1 MKAFYTAT
9 LLVAAAVCIN
19 AADVD
24 EQIAGKAVKDA
35 FLSEESSIPAVDVG
49 MVSDDMPDFWQMDE
63 AVGVA
68 GTHTVEAVL
77 ASAAE
82 AAEEAMESDMPLEK
96 NNHHH
101 HHHGSSSSVAAPEE
115 SGAAEFNAEIDSTQD
130 GALASPDA
138 QSPPADVEGT
148 QPVSPE
154 QTDAPSTNIV
164 ESIKHFFNKLRGV
177 SN

>member
-9 LLVAAAVCIN
+9 LLVAAAVFVN

-24 EQIAGKAVKDA
+24 EKTAGKALKDA
-35 FLSEESSIPAVDVG
+35 VLSEESSMPAVDVG
-49 MVSDDMPDFWQMDE
+49 VVSDDMPDFWQMDE

-68 GTHTVEAVL
+68 GTHTVEGVL

-82 AAEEAMESDMPLEK
+82 AAEEAVESAKPLEK
-96 NNHHH
+96 NHKH
-101 HHHGSSSSVAAPEE
+101 HHHGSSSSAAAPEE
-115 SGAAEFNAEIDSTQD
+115 SNAAEFNAEIDSTQD

-148 QPVSPE
+148 RSVSPE
-154 QTDAPSTNIV
+154 QKDAPSANIV